1 MPPEDVVPA
10 ATENAVVS
18 NPFEEPADAQQ
29 ESEEPPPEEPSP
41 KPKKRPA
48 GLRLVKKK
56 KKKKKMIP
64 EKKKFSLLKFKQK
77 VPIEG
82 TNYQMEVYLDKEVID
97 RTRQG
102 KIDISKQPQIQ
113 VSYNKVADLRDE
125 FSSYCSERKK
135 LKNWLYYA

>member
-1 MPPEDVVPA
+1 MPPADHMQAAAESTVVSASFEKPA
-10 ATENAVVS
+10 AL
-18 NPFEEPADAQQ
+18 QQ
-29 ESEEPPPEEPSP
+29 KSEEPQPEDTSP
-41 KPKKRPA
+41 KPQKRPA
-48 GLRLVKKK
+48 GLKLVKKK
-56 KKKKKMIP
+56 KKKKKAKP
-64 EKKKFSLLKFKQK
+64 EKKKFNLLQFKQK

-102 KIDISKQPQIQ
+102 KIDISKDPKIR
-113 VSYNKVADLRDE
+113 VNYNKVADLRDE